1 MQPIRKA
8 GMKDPRA
15 SRLARLAKSLSS
27 RDPASVNKVE
37 DDSQTLIFGLHMHV
51 HTQAETCT
59 HTCNT
64 HRETQKVGENN
75 LNKFIVSL
83 HGVLEIVKIL
93 KQK

>member
-1 MQPIRKA
+1 
-8 GMKDPRA
+8 
-15 SRLARLAKSLSS
+15 
-27 RDPASVNKVE
+27 
-37 DDSQTLIFGLHMHV
+37 MHV
-51 HTQAETCT
+51 HTQAKTCVYISNTQAETST

-64 HRETQKVGENN
+64 HREIQKVGENN